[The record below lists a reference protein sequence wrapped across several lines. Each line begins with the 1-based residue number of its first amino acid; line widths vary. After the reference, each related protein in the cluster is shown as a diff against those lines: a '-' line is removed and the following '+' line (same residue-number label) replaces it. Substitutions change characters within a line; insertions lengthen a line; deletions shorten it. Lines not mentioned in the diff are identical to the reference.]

1 MKMMVTEDKI
11 HIILDNDTF
20 GYIMP
25 YNVVF
30 RVSRF

>member
-1 MKMMVTEDKI
+1 MVAGDKI

-20 GYIMP
+20 GYIMR